1 MRFVKW
7 FVIVEAKLC
16 QMPQTEV
23 IAFNWGIPPIFLVFH
38 FQGILVLLN
47 INQIKDWGRSWDGSW
62 FKPKI
67 ILKKDMSENF
77 AGKEYGKM
85 WVWHV
90 QTGAL
95 ITGLISSTC
104 FETGRMCRK
113 DTNAVIQTLIKSSKS
128 RNRPLLYP
136 QFSQKRE
143 TPPTLN
149 KEMKHSTFHLL
160 WSFAE
165 VLMGCWALF
174 RPLQLNLDCFFQRV
188 FLDVIWPR
196 CVCVWTNLNTNII
209 PRFDLYWKVRPRTG
223 WEKRANVNV
232 TGSADR

>member
-1 MRFVKW
+1 MHTIGPPMSSPQFRNRRRRHE
-7 FVIVEAKLC
+7 IC
-16 QMPQTEV
+16 QMICNCWGKTLPNASNRGNRFQLGNTAHFPCFPFPGNSCPPQY
-23 IAFNWGIPPIFLVFH
+23 
-38 FQGILVLLN
+38 
-47 INQIKDWGRSWDGSW
+47 INQIKDCGRSWDGSW

-128 RNRPLLYP
+128 RNRPL
-136 QFSQKRE
+136 
-143 TPPTLN
+143 
-149 KEMKHSTFHLL
+149 
-160 WSFAE
+160 
-165 VLMGCWALF
+165 
-174 RPLQLNLDCFFQRV
+174 
-188 FLDVIWPR
+188 
-196 CVCVWTNLNTNII
+196 
-209 PRFDLYWKVRPRTG
+209 
-223 WEKRANVNV
+223 
-232 TGSADR
+232 

>member
-1 MRFVKW
+1 MFLGPRPHRKCQCYYLCGIQVSEKIILIKYCVFVLIGGKYA
-7 FVIVEAKLC
+7 IMHCPPMLSPQLRNRRRRHEIC
-16 QMPQTEV
+16 QM
-23 IAFNWGIPPIFLVFH
+23 ICNCWGKTLPNASNRGNHFQLGNTAQAPIFLVFH

-128 RNRPLLYP
+128 QNRPL
-136 QFSQKRE
+136 
-143 TPPTLN
+143 
-149 KEMKHSTFHLL
+149 
-160 WSFAE
+160 
-165 VLMGCWALF
+165 
-174 RPLQLNLDCFFQRV
+174 
-188 FLDVIWPR
+188 
-196 CVCVWTNLNTNII
+196 
-209 PRFDLYWKVRPRTG
+209 
-223 WEKRANVNV
+223 
-232 TGSADR
+232 